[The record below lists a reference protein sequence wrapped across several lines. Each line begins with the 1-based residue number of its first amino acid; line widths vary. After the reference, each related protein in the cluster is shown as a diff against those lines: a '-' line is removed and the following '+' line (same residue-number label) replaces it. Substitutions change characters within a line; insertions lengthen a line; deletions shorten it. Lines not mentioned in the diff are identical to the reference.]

1 MIRGTGARN
10 GFTLLEILVAT
21 MIMGVAVVSL
31 LSALS
36 TSMRN
41 AARLTDYDRAVML
54 ARTQMDALLLD
65 SKLPLDATL
74 EGKYNESSGWRAK
87 LTAFEMPPKPVPGI
101 PILERLELEVWWLAG
116 QQRRTF
122 QIEAFRRDI
131 WQPPG
136 GPR

>member
-1 MIRGTGARN
+1 MNER

-31 LSALS
+31 LSSLS

-65 SKLPLDATL
+65 SKLPLDTVI
-74 EGKYNESSGWRAK
+74 EGKYNPSSGWRAK

-101 PILERLELEVWWLAG
+101 PILERLELEIWWLAG
-116 QQRRTF
+116 ERRRTF
-122 QIEAFRRDI
+122 QVEGYKRDI
-131 WQPPG
+131 WQPAG